1 MLSPDGQE
9 GPRDALVLIVL
20 GLLATAVRLASNPPR
35 SVARTAWLLLAG
47 LGLATGGWVLAHAI
61 GLHGWSAMAMAWIS
75 GALGS
80 ETMLPVVRRWLESR
94 LGPSPPPGL
103 QGASLSSPPNN
114 HEFLT
119 CRMCCKRSAFC

>member
-9 GPRDALVLIVL
+9 GPRDALILVVL
-20 GLLATAVRLASNPPR
+20 GLLATAVRLASDPPQ

-47 LGLATGGWVLAHAI
+47 LGLATGGWVLAHAV

-94 LGPSPPPGL
+94 LGPRPPP
-103 QGASLSSPPNN
+103 
-114 HEFLT
+114 
-119 CRMCCKRSAFC
+119 